1 MNSIFKQCCVGLLI
15 AAVIALTLRGFGL
28 GQRPMHTDE
37 AVHAKKFIDL
47 LEHGQYRYNPIEYH
61 GPTLNYFTLIGAWCE
76 GAKTALEIDECTLRV
91 VPVVFG
97 VLIVLLFLL
106 FYDGLGSWSLVF
118 GALLTAVSPAFVFY
132 SRYYIQEMLLVCFT
146 FSFIASLW
154 RYWQGRK
161 IRWVIIAGISAGLMH
176 ATKETCVI
184 AFGAIFLSALIV
196 FFLSRKDNQFAGF
209 SKKISLSHIAV
220 GVLSAGV
227 VSALFYSSFFTNMT
241 GVADSFLTYKSY
253 LTKAAENEFHI
264 QNWYYYLERLLY
276 FKFGDGPVWSEGFI
290 VILAVVGFVL
300 AVIKKV
306 PLGVNI
312 LLARFVAFYTL
323 IMVVVYSAIA
333 YKTPWCSLGFLHGMI
348 ILAAI
353 AIQAIVEVAKGRV
366 VRGFVWV
373 VFIAGF
379 AHLAY
384 QSYLSC
390 YEYESNVKNPYVYAH
405 TSSDIFKMV
414 DKVKEAALLSGYGDD
429 LAVGVV
435 CSGSDYWPL
444 PWYLRQFRNVAWES
458 EMNFDR
464 QAEAVIIISPDMQGE
479 LVKKLYELPEPG
491 KRNLYVYLFDQ
502 NCELRPNVNLLGFIS
517 KDLHDVIERNKD
529 GDKK

>member
-1 MNSIFKQCCVGLLI
+1 MKLLKRCCIGLLI

-37 AVHAKKFIDL
+37 AVHAIKFVDL

-61 GPTLNYFTLIGAWCE
+61 GPTLNYFTLIPAWVE
-76 GAKTALEIDECTLRV
+76 GAKTSLEIDESTLRV

-106 FYDGLGSWSLVF
+106 FYDGLGSWAMVF

-154 RYWQGRK
+154 RYWQGRN
-161 IRWVIIAGISAGLMH
+161 IVWIIVAGVSAGLMH

-184 AFGAIFLSALIV
+184 AFGAIFLSALVTI
-196 FFLSRKDNQFAGF
+196 FLSRKDEQFAGF
-209 SKKISLSHIAV
+209 FKKVSLGHIAV
-220 GVLSAGV
+220 GVLSAAGI
-227 VSALFYSSFFTNMT
+227 SALFYSSFFTNPG

-253 LTKAAENEFHI
+253 LTKAGENGFHI
-264 QNWYYYLERLLY
+264 QSWYYYLERLLY

-300 AVIKKV
+300 AVIKKI
-306 PLGVNI
+306 PAGVNI

-323 IMVVVYSAIA
+323 IMVVAYSAIA

-353 AIQAIVEVAKGRV
+353 AIQAIVEAAKAKV

-373 VFIAGF
+373 VFIVGF
-379 AHLAY
+379 GHLAY

-390 YEYESNVKNPYVYAH
+390 YQYQSRPENPYVYAH
-405 TSSDIFKMV
+405 TGSDVFKMV

-444 PWYLRQFRNVAWES
+444 PWYLRGFRNIAWES

-464 QAEAVIIISPDMQGE
+464 ASEAVIIISPDMQE
-479 LVKKLYELPEPG
+479 QLVKKLYELPEPG

-517 KDLHDVIERNKD
+517 KDLHDVIVRNED

>member
-1 MNSIFKQCCVGLLI
+1 MKLLKRCCIGLLI
-15 AAVIALTLRGFGL
+15 ATVVALTLRVPRL
-28 GQRPMHTDE
+28 TQRPMHTDE
-37 AVHAKKFIDL
+37 AVHAIKFIDL

-61 GPTLNYFTLIGAWCE
+61 GPTLNYFTLIPAWVE
-76 GAKTALEIDECTLRV
+76 GAKTSLEIDESTLRV

-106 FYDGLGSWSLVF
+106 FYDGLGSWALVF

-146 FSFIASLW
+146 FSFIASSW

-161 IRWVIIAGISAGLMH
+161 IKWVIIAGVSAGLMH

-209 SKKISLSHIAV
+209 SKKISLSHIAF
-220 GVLSAGV
+220 GVLLAGV
-227 VSALFYSSFFTNMT
+227 VSALFYSSFFTNLA
-241 GVADSFLTYKSY
+241 GVADSFLTYKTY
-253 LTKAAENEFHI
+253 LTRAGENGFHI

-290 VILAVVGFVL
+290 VILAVVGFIL
-300 AVIKKV
+300 IAIKKV
-306 PLGVNI
+306 PAGVNV
-312 LLARFVAFYTL
+312 LLARFVGFYTL

-353 AIQAIVEVAKGRV
+353 AIQAIVEAAKSRV

-373 VFIAGF
+373 VFIVGF

-390 YEYESNVKNPYVYAH
+390 YQYQSRPENPYVYAH
-405 TSSDIFKMV
+405 TGSDVFKMV

-444 PWYLRQFRNVAWES
+444 PWYLRGFRNIAWES

-464 QAEAVIIISPDMQGE
+464 AAEPVIIISPDMQGE
-479 LVKKLYELPEPG
+479 LMKKLYELPEPG
-491 KRNLYVYLFDQ
+491 KKNMYIYLFEQ
-502 NCELRPNVNLLGFIS
+502 NSELRPNVNLLGFIS
-517 KDLHDVIERNKD
+517 KDLHDVIGRNED
-529 GDKK
+529 SDKK